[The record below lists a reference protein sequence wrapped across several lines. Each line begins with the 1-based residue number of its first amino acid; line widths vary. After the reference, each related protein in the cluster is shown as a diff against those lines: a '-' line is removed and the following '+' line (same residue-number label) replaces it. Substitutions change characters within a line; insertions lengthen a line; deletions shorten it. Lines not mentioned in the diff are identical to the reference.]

1 MGFALGSKI
10 NLGSAVGYLLIDPRR
25 FAQGLAKASSDM
37 DNFNK
42 LVQKK
47 GDAAAKAVQASLK
60 AGQSTTALESQ
71 RTGSLAKLEKA
82 AATQSAAFRAAN
94 QQQVAST
101 KAAAQSFITAQQAEA
116 RAAKDVEQALL
127 KQATA
132 AKNLAAIKAAPPVQ
146 GGRFVGGGLRAKDVH
161 AADLAAAERELAAAD
176 AVVAN
181 AERVKADATLAAA
194 NASRIE
200 ARAILDS
207 IRAAQ
212 GEVAAIDALEAK
224 YAELAAAEKVTFASF
239 DRNTQLQLRKVED
252 AAVREIASM
261 RKVQAARE
269 AVAAQRAVVKLDPGN
284 IKAINDLQ
292 RLEAAETA
300 AATSYQR
307 AQLLKSR
314 AAEDFAYVAEA
325 SAAKDIAAEEA
336 TAAAA
341 VASAEEVTAAR
352 AAKASELAGKAIGF
366 AAKTF
371 LTGSVAIGLTTA
383 AFTQF
388 EQAMANVFSIMQ
400 ATDPQIKE
408 ITQSVRDLS
417 VELGKS
423 PTELADGL
431 YEIAQAGFSAADSQT
446 ILGVAGKAATAGLTT
461 VNSAAKPLIAVLNGY
476 GLSAKEATA
485 VSDKLFVGVTQGI
498 FTFEQLASQIGDNVP
513 LAHALGISLDDLVT
527 SYIVLTKQGNSLSES
542 TTQLNGIMN
551 ALLKP
556 SDALNDLLKRMHYET
571 GEDIIADKGLIGA
584 VQALQHE
591 FGLTDSQLAE
601 LFPNIRGLRGE
612 IGLLNIS
619 SGDLAKTQG
628 QVANAY
634 GTTND
639 VFQKQTRTTAF
650 QLKQVRQEIQGA
662 AIDMGRGFAPT
673 ILDASQK
680 IGALTTAFS
689 QLSPQMQ
696 KNISETIL
704 FSVGVTGLLLVLV
717 KLGTVI
723 RESVIAIREFMVA
736 VDLAKVAAITTGIGA
751 LVVVL
756 GLLAEAYYR
765 NKNANEANK
774 AAQEAEKARVDSL
787 TQSYDSLNTTIQDL
801 ALQKLFG
808 PAKTATDTLTAIQAA
823 AAQVNTDFAKGAS
836 DIAGW
841 RAELKSIDPLSEGA
855 NKRILDLGNSI
866 AYTTN
871 RMTNM
876 GDAGIIAQQAEDLLS
891 AGARD
896 QRVDL
901 DALSKGILNVVTG
914 WKLGTITAD
923 QASQSILFMG
933 NNLSLW
939 SKDATEA
946 EKKAAA
952 NKKADEELRQAK
964 DDLVTSTDDLIQ
976 STLEEI
982 AGFKDLVPWISGVQ
996 HGLAQV
1002 GDTTAKIANRLAR
1015 QKFGGI
1021 LDPGDMKPGIF
1032 AATQMLRAWEKVHA
1046 QILKTEDAMSQNQAD
1061 MQKWGDTISTVTD
1074 LFGVNTDFT
1083 DEWLKELQAGTG
1095 TQNQFNQAIE
1105 SFFSTPG
1112 NLPKLDALLAE
1123 GKLSQEEYNAA
1134 KEAGIWLTQRSAG
1147 GIQDEAAAQ
1156 AKLLP
1161 AYAEYLRLADEKNQ
1175 NMKDATPEQKRYLA
1189 MLQSE
1194 AAATFLNTLS
1204 TLAYLEALGLIP
1216 KEKVTKLITSFAG
1229 MSPEQ
1234 MQFVKDLGLIDDKGV
1249 VVNFDVNETDV
1260 SQEGLQKKADAAAK
1274 GVKPA
1279 KIKTKYETPDKAAVT
1294 TENSALSD
1302 PKNAVPIKTKY
1313 VEPDASTK
1321 PKPKP
1326 ETPGTPGTGT
1336 GGTQQTKDQSKQT
1349 TANETLGL
1357 PDNVTVAVDLTF
1369 AKDDT
1374 AAMDHLYGQLTNWV
1388 PKVTTRFRFVPS
1400 ADYQKTFDSLTTSG
1414 HAAQSNLDIL
1424 RGTLTATFIEIA
1436 TNATN
1441 LGIAAGS
1448 GFANGFGSEIDKAS
1462 GKANAEHA
1470 EISDQLNYSYYDNG
1484 KYAGATYVQ
1493 GLVNA
1498 IIEGWIRAYNAARLL
1513 GDSINR
1519 GVRDATRQ
1527 SSPSKTAFAIGKNY
1541 GQSLV
1546 ASLHDQR
1553 ASVERASNALG
1564 HAMNAGIV
1572 EGALTGRSALSAAA
1586 TRKQALQG
1594 SVIGPNLQSPLSL
1607 PASHTSTRTVH
1618 AGGISINVSGA
1629 GDPDVVADKVYRSLD
1644 SAFGRL
1650 ELEVRK

>member
-42 LVQKK
+42 LIQQK
-47 GDAAAKAVQASLK
+47 GDAAAKAAQASLRS
-60 AGQSTTALESQ
+60 GQSTAALESQ

-82 AATQSAAFRAAN
+82 AATQAAAFRTAN

-101 KAAAQSFITAQQAEA
+101 KAASQSFVAAQQAETK
-116 RAAKDVEQALL
+116 AAKDLEQALF
-127 KQATA
+127 KQAE
-132 AKNLAAIKAAPPVQ
+132 AAIKLDAIKSAPPAQ

-161 AADLAAAERELAAAD
+161 ATNIAAAERELAAAD
-176 AVVAN
+176 AVVTS

-200 ARAILDS
+200 AQALRDS
-207 IRAAQ
+207 ILAAK

-224 YAELAAAEKVTFASF
+224 YAQLTVQQKTAFAAF
-239 DRNTQLQLRKVED
+239 DRNTQLQLRKLED
-252 AAVREIASM
+252 ASAREIAAM
-261 RKVQAARE
+261 RRLQAARE
-269 AVAAQRAVVKLDPGN
+269 AAAVQRAVVKVDPGN
-284 IKAINDLQ
+284 AKALADLQ
-292 RLEAAETA
+292 RLEAAETS
-300 AATSYQR
+300 AATNYQR
-307 AQLLKSR
+307 AQLLKAR
-314 AAEDFAYVAEA
+314 AAEDTTYVIEA

-336 TAAAA
+336 AAAAA
-341 VASAEEVTAAR
+341 VASAEEVAAAR
-352 AAKASELAGKAIGF
+352 AANKAKLVEGAVST
-366 AAKTF
+366 AAKAF
-371 LTGSVAIGLTTA
+371 VASSLVIGLTTA

-388 EQAMANVFSIMQ
+388 DQEMTNVFSIMDAGTTQ
-400 ATDPQIKE
+400 VKE
-408 ITQSVRDLS
+408 TTQTVRDLS

-423 PTELADGL
+423 PTELAAGL
-431 YEIAQAGFSAADSQT
+431 YEIAQAGFNSAQATQ
-446 ILGVAGKAATAGLTT
+446 ILTVAATAAAAGLTS
-461 VNSAAKPLIAVLNGY
+461 VDSAARPLIATINAY
-476 GLSAKEATA
+476 HLSAASAAEI
-485 VSDKLFVGVTQGI
+485 SDKLFVGVTAGV
-498 FTFEQLASQIGDNVP
+498 FSFSELASQLGDNVP
-513 LAHALGISLDDLVT
+513 LASSLKISLDELIT

-551 ALLKP
+551 SFLKP
-556 SDALNDLLKRMHYET
+556 TQEMQGAIESLGYVSGQQILE
-571 GEDIIADKGLIGA
+571 DKGLAGSLELITNAAGGSIN
-584 VQALQHE
+584 AL
-591 FGLTDSQLAE
+591 AAM
-601 LFPNIRGLRGE
+601 FPNIRATRGLVA
-612 IGLLNIS
+612 LLNGTWTEYAQI
-619 SGDLAKTQG
+619 QQ
-628 QVANAY
+628 QVAAAS
-634 GTTND
+634 GTTQR
-639 VFQKQTRTTAF
+639 VLEKQQKSAAF
-650 QLKQVRQEIQGA
+650 QFRVAREQIQGA
-662 AIDMGRGFAPT
+662 AIDMGKAFVPAVLAGAHAIGGLAAGFSSLSPVLRGMITSTVLVSAGLSGTVAVIARLVSGYQTLADVIRRAAQAQISFNVTLGAVAFT
-673 ILDASQK
+673 AIALAIGYVVEKHLQAKQAAKEHEAVVKDLEQAYLQLEKTVSFFRIHGMTEQADASQRVLNNIK
-680 IGALTTAFS
+680 ESAAGVKGSKKDYEAGGRYLEAFKH
-689 QLSPQMQ
+689 QIYDLGNPLHLSSEQIQ
-696 KNISETIL
+696 AQIS
-704 FSVGVTGLLLVLV
+704 
-717 KLGTVI
+717 
-723 RESVIAIREFMVA
+723 AIEAMGKSFGDEDV
-736 VDLAKVAAITTGIGA
+736 LAKKANDTWQEIANTPDINIT
-751 LVVVL
+751 
-756 GLLAEAYYR
+756 
-765 NKNANEANK
+765 K
-774 AAQEAEKARVDSL
+774 AAQGFNTLVDAWQSGQITGAEFSAMLDDSL
-787 TQSYDSLNTTIQDL
+787 VHLDRY
-801 ALQKLFG
+801 G
-808 PAKTATDTLTAIQAA
+808 TLTDEDAQKELAA
-823 AAQVNTDFAKGAS
+823 
-836 DIAGW
+836 
-841 RAELKSIDPLSEGA
+841 
-855 NKRILDLGNSI
+855 
-866 AYTTN
+866 
-871 RMTNM
+871 
-876 GDAGIIAQQAEDLLS
+876 
-891 AGARD
+891 
-896 QRVDL
+896 VD
-901 DALSKGILNVVTG
+901 
-914 WKLGTITAD
+914 
-923 QASQSILFMG
+923 
-933 NNLSLW
+933 
-939 SKDATEA
+939 
-946 EKKAAA
+946 AA
-952 NKKADEELRQAK
+952 NKLQKQK
-964 DDLVTSTDDLIQ
+964 DDLVASSDDLIQ

-982 AGFKDLVPWISGVQ
+982 VGFKDLVPWIDGVQ

-1002 GDTTAKIANRLAR
+1002 GDTTAQVTNRLAR

-1021 LDPGDMKPGIF
+1021 LDPEDMKPGIF

-1046 QILKTEDAMSQNQAD
+1046 QILKTEDAMAQNQAD
-1061 MQKWGDTISTVTD
+1061 MQKWGETISTVTD
-1074 LFGVNTDFT
+1074 LFGVNTDYT
-1083 DEWLKELQAGTG
+1083 DEWMKELQNGTG

-1105 SFFSTPG
+1105 WFFNAPG

-1123 GKLSQEEYNAA
+1123 GKLTQQEYNDA

-1161 AYAEYLRLADEKNQ
+1161 AYAEYLRLADEKNKA
-1175 NMKDATPEQKRYLA
+1175 MKDATPEQKRYLA

-1234 MQFVKDLGLIDDKGV
+1234 MQFVKDLGLMDDKGV
-1249 VVNFDVNETDV
+1249 VVGFDINETDV
-1260 SQEGLQKKADAAAK
+1260 DQEGLQRKADAAAK
-1274 GVKPA
+1274 GVRA
-1279 KIKTKYETPDKAAVT
+1279 ARIKTTYQKPDKAAVET
-1294 TENSALSD
+1294 ANKTLSD

-1313 VEPDASTK
+1313 AEPDTKPK

-1326 ETPGTPGTGT
+1326 ETPGTPGAGT
-1336 GGTQQTKDQSKQT
+1336 GGTQQTKDTPKPT

-1357 PDNVTVAVDLTF
+1357 PDKVTVAVDLTF
-1369 AKDDT
+1369 AKGDT

-1414 HAAQSNLDIL
+1414 HAAQANLDIL
-1424 RGTLTATFIEIA
+1424 RGTLTATFVEIA

-1448 GFANGFGSEIDKAS
+1448 GFANGFGIEIDKAS

-1513 GDSINR
+1513 GDSMNR
-1519 GVRDATRQ
+1519 GVRDATQQ

-1546 ASLHDQR
+1546 ASLHEQR
-1553 ASVERASNALG
+1553 ASVEHASNALG
-1564 HAMNAGIV
+1564 HAMNAGIA

-1586 TRKQALQG
+1586 TRKQSLQG

-1607 PASHTSTRTVH
+1607 PTSHTSTRTVH